1 MAGEHPPRYPAKPTK
16 GPCSKQENNGP
27 NGQKE
32 LSWLKLLTHSQLVQF
47 NDRNLSDEEV
57 SDLLQD
63 APLMAALHAQPA
75 SNGTL
80 HKYLKQTTASSAA
93 FRAANAG
100 LDKTF
105 SEDTLVT
112 DTLAILDGSFHV
124 DVALADE
131 AKIGAD
137 AYLERELM
145 RTMRTVMFAAEQQ
158 VFYGVASPGDST
170 GFPGLRDNGQLDA
183 LTDAMVNNAGGGT
196 ASEQTSCYLLRSGA
210 ADVSFI
216 LGNNGVIVV
225 DEDPKIVPWVA
236 SAGASP
242 TFPAYYIPVTGFSGF
257 QIGGAYSAAR
267 IANIHP
273 TDNAGANALDDDMIY
288 DALALFPAGRQPNLI
303 CMNRAAHAMLRKSRT
318 AVNVTGAPAP
328 LPTEVN
334 GIQIVVTDG
343 LVSTEAVET

>member
-1 MAGEHPPRYPAKPTK
+1 MAQAINTLAG
-16 GPCSKQENNGP
+16 
-27 NGQKE
+27 
-32 LSWLKLLTHSQLVQF
+32 LVQF

-145 RTMRTVMFAAEQQ
+145 RTMRTVMFAAEH
-158 VFYGVASPGDST
+158 ST
-170 GFPGLRDNGQLDA
+170 AWQ
-183 LTDAMVNNAGGGT
+183 
-196 ASEQTSCYLLRSGA
+196 
-210 ADVSFI
+210 
-216 LGNNGVIVV
+216 
-225 DEDPKIVPWVA
+225 
-236 SAGASP
+236 
-242 TFPAYYIPVTGFSGF
+242 
-257 QIGGAYSAAR
+257 
-267 IANIHP
+267 
-273 TDNAGANALDDDMIY
+273 
-288 DALALFPAGRQPNLI
+288 ALAIR
-303 CMNRAAHAMLRKSRT
+303 
-318 AVNVTGAPAP
+318 
-328 LPTEVN
+328 
-334 GIQIVVTDG
+334 
-343 LVSTEAVET
+343 LVSPVCVTMGNWTH